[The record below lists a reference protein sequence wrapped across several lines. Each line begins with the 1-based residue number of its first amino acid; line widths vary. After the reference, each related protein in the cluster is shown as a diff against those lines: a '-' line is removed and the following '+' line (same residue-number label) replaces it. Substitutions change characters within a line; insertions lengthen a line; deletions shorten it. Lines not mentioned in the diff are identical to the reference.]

1 MHDSRAT
8 CPFTWKIL
16 VKPPSLFHF
25 LPMSLDLSKIENFQ
39 DAMVTVMG
47 LGRFKQGSGVGAA
60 KWLMRHGAQIVITDL
75 KSETELKESVDE
87 IMTWYDTYKKAHP
100 TGHVY
105 PPVFVLGEHHED
117 DFTNVDLVMQNPGV
131 ARESEF
137 VSLAKKEGIHV
148 ESDISLFFRYCPFP
162 IYSITGT
169 RGKST
174 TTALLGEMLKR
185 KHPKTVVAGNIT
197 RSPLEDLDWLLEEKE
212 PVPVVLELSSWL
224 LESIQDLGKGPDIAI
239 LTNAYKDHLDRYASF
254 EDYVKAKE
262 IIFEVQRP
270 DQIAMFNA
278 DQDIMKE
285 ISEHAHSEKKYW
297 FSLSP
302 LADGKI
308 GVYREGDEL
317 KRKTVGE
324 AVTFANVKDI
334 ALLGEHNIYNALCA
348 SLAANF
354 AGVTDEDI
362 REALKSFA
370 GLPGRQQVVGEVEGV
385 MYVNDTTATSPEGTM
400 AALSRFGNGGNIILL
415 AGGSTKGFTF
425 EQLGSSVQKE
435 CKYVVLFEGT
445 ATNDFEK
452 AIGEVPHVRVDSM
465 EKAFE
470 AAAAVATLG
479 DIVLLSPGT
488 ASFGVFKNEF
498 DRGAQFEKL
507 TGELLKKSGKG
518 ELAPEVT

>member
-1 MHDSRAT
+1 M
-8 CPFTWKIL
+8 
-16 VKPPSLFHF
+16 
-25 LPMSLDLSKIENFQ
+25 LDLSKIENFQ

-87 IMTWYDTYKKAHP
+87 IMKWYDTYNQAHP
-100 TGHVY
+100 NHGIY

-137 VSLAKKEGIHV
+137 VALAKKEGIRV

-174 TTALLGEMLKR
+174 TTSLLGEMLR
-185 KHPKTVVAGNIT
+185 LKHPKTVIAGNIT

-212 PVPVVLELSSWL
+212 PVPIVLELSSWL

-239 LTNAYKDHLDRYASF
+239 LTNAYKDHLDRYPSF
-254 EDYVKAKE
+254 EAYVKAKE
-262 IIFEVQRP
+262 IIFEVQTP
-270 DQIAMFNA
+270 EQIAIFNA
-278 DQDIMKE
+278 DQELSEE
-285 ISEHAHSEKKYW
+285 ISARAGSIHKQW

-302 LADGKI
+302 LLNGKT
-308 GVYREGDEL
+308 GAYCEGDEI
-317 KRKTVGE
+317 KRNIDGNV
-324 AVTFANVKDI
+324 VVFAKVSDI
-334 ALLGEHNIYNALCA
+334 ALAGEHNLANVLCA
-348 SLAANF
+348 SLAAHF
-354 AGVTDEDI
+354 AGVSDEDI
-362 REALKSFA
+362 VKTLKTFA
-370 GLPGRQQVVGEVEGV
+370 GLPGRQQIISEVEGV
-385 MYVNDTTATSPEGTM
+385 VYVNDTTATSPEGTI
-400 AALSRFGNGGNIILL
+400 AALKRFGNGGNIILL

-425 EQLGSSVQKE
+425 EEMGEVIQKE

-445 ATNDFEK
+445 ATNDVEQ
-452 AIGEVPHVRVDSM
+452 AIGSVPHLRVDSM
-465 EKAFE
+465 EKALE
-470 AAAAVATLG
+470 VSKSIATLG

-498 DRGAQFEKL
+498 DRGEQFERLVK
-507 TGELLKKSGKG
+507 EMVKK
-518 ELAPEVT
+518 

>member
-1 MHDSRAT
+1 
-8 CPFTWKIL
+8 
-16 VKPPSLFHF
+16 
-25 LPMSLDLSKIENFQ
+25 
-39 DAMVTVMG
+39 MG

-75 KSETELKESVDE
+75 KSEEELKESVEE
-87 IMTWYDTYKKAHP
+87 IMMWYDTYKKAHP
-100 TGHVY
+100 NGHVY

-131 ARESEF
+131 ARESAF
-137 VSLAKKEGIHV
+137 VELARKQGIHV

-174 TTALLGEMLKR
+174 TTALLGEMLKHL
-185 KHPKTVVAGNIT
+185 HPKTVIAGNIT

-254 EDYVKAKE
+254 EAYIKAKE
-262 IIFEVQRP
+262 IIFEVQRK

-278 DQDIMKE
+278 DQEISKE
-285 ISEHAHSEKKYW
+285 ISERAQAEKKFW
-297 FSLSP
+297 VSLSP
-302 LADGKI
+302 LAAGKV
-308 GVYREGDEL
+308 GAFREGEAL
-317 KRKTVGE
+317 KFSTPDG
-324 AVTFANVKDI
+324 ASTFASTKDL
-334 ALLGEHNIYNALCA
+334 ALAGEHNVYNVLYA
-348 SLAANF
+348 SLAAHLI
-354 AGVTDEDI
+354 GVQDEQI
-362 REALKSFA
+362 QTTLKTFA

-385 MYVNDTTATSPEGTM
+385 LYVNDTTATSPEGTM

-425 EQLGSSVQKE
+425 EQMGDLVQKE

-445 ATNDFEK
+445 ATDDVEK
-452 AIGEVPHVRVDSM
+452 AIGTVPHARVDSM

-470 AAAAVATLG
+470 EASRMAVLG

-488 ASFGVFKNEF
+488 ASFGVFKNEY
-498 DRGAQFEKL
+498 DRGGQFEAL
-507 TGELLKKSGKG
+507 VAARVKKVGSG
-518 ELAPEVT
+518 ELAQKES

>member
-1 MHDSRAT
+1 M
-8 CPFTWKIL
+8 PI
-16 VKPPSLFHF
+16 
-25 LPMSLDLSKIENFQ
+25 DLSRIANFQ

-87 IMTWYDTYKKAHP
+87 IMKWYDAYKAAHP
-100 TGHVY
+100 KGDVY
-105 PPVFVLGEHHED
+105 APVFVLGEHHED

-137 VSLAKKEGIHV
+137 VQLAKKEGIHV

-174 TTALLGEMLKR
+174 TTSLLGEMLR
-185 KHPKTVVAGNIT
+185 LNHEKTVVAGNIT
-197 RSPLEDLDWLLEEKE
+197 RSPLEDLDWLLDEKA

-239 LTNAYKDHLDRYASF
+239 LTNAYKDHLDRYPSF
-254 EDYVKAKE
+254 EAYIKAKE
-262 IIFEVQRP
+262 IIFEVQTP
-270 DQIAMFNA
+270 DQIAILNA
-278 DQDIMKE
+278 DQEIMEE
-285 ISEHAHSEKKYW
+285 IASRAKSKKIYW

-302 LADGKI
+302 LPENKSGA
-308 GVYREGDEL
+308 YREGDEL
-317 KRKTVGE
+317 KRKIDGKTEV
-324 AVTFANVKDI
+324 FARVSDV
-334 ALLGEHNIYNALCA
+334 ALAGEHNLANVLSA
-348 SLAANF
+348 SLAAYF
-354 AGVTDEDI
+354 AGVTDEQI
-362 REALKSFA
+362 QKTLKSFA
-370 GLPGRQQVVGEVEGV
+370 GLPGRQQIIGEVEGI

-400 AALSRFGNGGNIILL
+400 AALSRFGNGGNIVLL

-425 EQLGSSVQKE
+425 EQMGQMVQKE
-435 CKYVVLFEGT
+435 CKFAVLFEGT
-445 ATNDFEK
+445 ATDDVEK
-452 AIGEVPHVRVDSM
+452 AIGNVPHVRVDSM

-470 AAAAVATLG
+470 AAASVATLG
-479 DIVLLSPGT
+479 DVVLLSPGT

-498 DRGAQFEKL
+498 DRGEQFEKL
-507 TGELLKKSGKG
+507 VQTLIKKNGGEVAQKG
-518 ELAPEVT
+518 T

>member
-1 MHDSRAT
+1 
-8 CPFTWKIL
+8 
-16 VKPPSLFHF
+16 
-25 LPMSLDLSKIENFQ
+25 
-39 DAMVTVMG
+39 MG

-75 KSETELKESVDE
+75 KSEVELKESVDE

-137 VSLAKKEGIHV
+137 VELAKKEGIHV

-174 TTALLGEMLKR
+174 TTALLGEILKR
-185 KHPKTVVAGNIT
+185 KNPKTVVAGNIT
-197 RSPLEDLDWLLEEKE
+197 RSPLEDLDWILEEKE
-212 PVPVVLELSSWL
+212 PVPIVLELSSWL
-224 LESIQDLGKGPDIAI
+224 LESIQDLGKGPDMAI
-239 LTNAYKDHLDRYASF
+239 LTNAYKDHLNRYASF
-254 EDYVKAKE
+254 EAYVKAKE

-270 DQIAMFNA
+270 DQVAIFNA
-278 DQDIMKE
+278 DQEIMKE
-285 ISEHAHSEKKYW
+285 ISEHAKSEKKFW
-297 FSLSP
+297 VSLSP
-302 LADGKI
+302 LTEGKV
-308 GVYREGDEL
+308 GAYRQGDDLLFSSERGL
-317 KRKTVGE
+317 GTPPI
-324 AVTFANVKDI
+324 TFGNTKDI
-334 ALLGEHNIYNALCA
+334 ALVGEHNVYNVLCA
-348 SLAANF
+348 SLAAHLV
-354 AGVTDEDI
+354 GVSDEDI
-362 REALKSFA
+362 RETLKSFA
-370 GLPGRQQVVGEVEGV
+370 GLPGRQQVIGEVEGV

-400 AALSRFGNGGNIILL
+400 AALARFGNGGNIILL

-425 EQLGSSVQKE
+425 EQMGAAVQKE

-445 ATNDFEK
+445 ATNDVEK
-452 AIGEVPHVRVDSM
+452 VIGDVPHVRVDSM

-498 DRGAQFEKL
+498 DRGEQFEKIVGAL
-507 TGELLKKSGKG
+507 MKKTGTG
-518 ELAPEVT
+518 ELAPKET

>member
-1 MHDSRAT
+1 
-8 CPFTWKIL
+8 
-16 VKPPSLFHF
+16 
-25 LPMSLDLSKIENFQ
+25 MSLDLSKIENFQ

-131 ARESEF
+131 ARESKF
-137 VSLAKKEGIHV
+137 VELAKKEGIHV

-174 TTALLGEMLKR
+174 TTALLGEILKR
-185 KHPKTVVAGNIT
+185 KNPKTVIAGNIT

-254 EDYVKAKE
+254 EAYVKAKE

-270 DQIAMFNA
+270 DQVAIFNA
-278 DQDIMKE
+278 DQEITKE
-285 ISEHAHSEKKYW
+285 IADHAKSEKKFW
-297 FSLSP
+297 VSLSP
-302 LADGKI
+302 LTEGKA
-308 GVYREGDEL
+308 GAFKEGDNL
-317 KRKTVGE
+317 KFSSETAPV
-324 AVTFANVKDI
+324 AFANTKDI
-334 ALLGEHNIYNALCA
+334 ALIGEHNVYNVLCA
-348 SLAANF
+348 SLAAHLV
-354 AGVTDEDI
+354 GVSDEDI
-362 REALKSFA
+362 LETLKSFA
-370 GLPGRQQVVGEVEGV
+370 GLPGRQQVIGEVEGV

-400 AALSRFGNGGNIILL
+400 AALARFGNGGNIILL

-425 EQLGSSVQKE
+425 EQMGTSVQKE

-445 ATNDFEK
+445 ATNDVEK
-452 AIGEVPHVRVDSM
+452 AIGDVPHIRVDSM
-465 EKAFE
+465 EKAF
-470 AAAAVATLG
+470 AAAASVATLG

-498 DRGAQFEKL
+498 DRGDQFEKMVGAL
-507 TGELLKKSGKG
+507 IKKTGSG
-518 ELAPEVT
+518 ELAPTVT